1 MQYAFHPERV
11 CGSVADRAG
20 CEGGRCGKQR
30 RSGRVAVYA
39 PLAADWSR
47 SACGSRRYLL
57 PGLAGNVQG
66 HWDYRKEW
74 FFYGGGG
81 AAWPKGWEDY
91 AGVEL
96 PLCYWEREYQRLLRV
111 RPLADTLAHSRALCS
126 SAQPSGEKP
135 WWQRGPRGGG
145 PCTHRACLPLDMRKI
160 RFGPEFDGEYDR
172 ETSPRWQVQAT
183 KALPRLDP
191 SEHPGAVVPDFTPNY
206 LCSVKSLRNLRLS
219 VGAPRHWRLLLV
231 MRTPL
236 DALTS
241 SYKMFVQ
248 WGWVRSANLSS
259 DVMPQLRRLR
269 RCNPRLYDSPEL
281 LGSLSDEQVLR
292 YFESCWG
299 DGVWRNFVTNSLHY
313 VCLRAWIAAGFS
325 REQLLLLSSEKL
337 RTLQAHELVDAL
349 ANFTGLHHNAP
360 LLATRREELNA
371 QCEAP
376 DSAANR
382 AAWLRR
388 RQRSK
393 SSKAPLVNTH
403 RDFNG
408 SNAQVRSRLDTN
420 ALAEFT
426 RLADAHEAL
435 LAGLG
440 LREV

>member
-1 MQYAFHPERV
+1 M
-11 CGSVADRAG
+11 
-20 CEGGRCGKQR
+20 
-30 RSGRVAVYA
+30 
-39 PLAADWSR
+39 
-47 SACGSRRYLL
+47 
-57 PGLAGNVQG
+57 
-66 HWDYRKEW
+66 
-74 FFYGGGG
+74 
-81 AAWPKGWEDY
+81 
-91 AGVEL
+91 
-96 PLCYWEREYQRLLRV
+96 
-111 RPLADTLAHSRALCS
+111 
-126 SAQPSGEKP
+126 
-135 WWQRGPRGGG
+135 
-145 PCTHRACLPLDMRKI
+145 
-160 RFGPEFDGEYDR
+160 
-172 ETSPRWQVQAT
+172 
-183 KALPRLDP
+183 
-191 SEHPGAVVPDFTPNY
+191 
-206 LCSVKSLRNLRLS
+206 
-219 VGAPRHWRLLLV
+219 
-231 MRTPL
+231 
-236 DALTS
+236 
-241 SYKMFVQ
+241 
-248 WGWVRSANLSS
+248 
-259 DVMPQLRRLR
+259 
-269 RCNPRLYDSPEL
+269 
-281 LGSLSDEQVLR
+281 LR

-371 QCEAP
+371 QFEAP